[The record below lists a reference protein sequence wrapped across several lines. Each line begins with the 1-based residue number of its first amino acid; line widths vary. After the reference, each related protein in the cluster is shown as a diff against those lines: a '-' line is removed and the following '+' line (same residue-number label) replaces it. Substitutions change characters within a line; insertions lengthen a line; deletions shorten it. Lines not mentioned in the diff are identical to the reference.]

1 MHPALLHEALDIT
14 QDEQTLFPFDDSVTL
29 QLFQK
34 TTQMFRSDG
43 DHLGQFLMLQRE
55 VEFDLLPIRRRLVDF
70 QHNLIQEPLQTVYG
84 RQTAEA
90 TEGLAV
96 VEYLLAEHPEHLLR
110 KFRLFFYETEK
121 CP

>member
-29 QLFQK
+29 QVFQK
-34 TTQMFRSDG
+34 AAQMFG
-43 DHLGQFLMLQRE
+43 GNGEHLGQLLMLQRK
-55 VEFDLLPIRRRLVDF
+55 VEFDLVLIGGGVDF
-70 QHNLIQEPLQTVYG
+70 PQNLIKQPLQTVYG